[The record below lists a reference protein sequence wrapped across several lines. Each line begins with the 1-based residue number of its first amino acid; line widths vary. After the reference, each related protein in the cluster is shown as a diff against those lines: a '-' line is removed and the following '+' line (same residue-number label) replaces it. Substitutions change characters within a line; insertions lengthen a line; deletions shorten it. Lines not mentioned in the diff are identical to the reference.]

1 MKRYNKSMQLSR
13 IDGKSVPFVMG
24 SSNPPAQLQASNKFQ
39 NAKSKDYNMDLEQ
52 TIRSQFENTGNQKAA
67 MQNAISQ
74 MQPLSSKPGQV
85 KSSVVHQPAD
95 GLYYPRSQAPQSKK
109 LLQHSPATRQP
120 NQQPTKESSPIKQT
134 VTKDAVQLLSSD
146 DL

>member
-1 MKRYNKSMQLSR
+1 MAASQKRPDEELEPKADDNLVKRYNKSMQLSR

-39 NAKSKDYNMDLEQ
+39 NARSKDYNMDLEQ

-74 MQPLSSKPGQV
+74 MQPLSCI
-85 KSSVVHQPAD
+85 
-95 GLYYPRSQAPQSKK
+95 QA
-109 LLQHSPATRQP
+109 
-120 NQQPTKESSPIKQT
+120 
-134 VTKDAVQLLSSD
+134 
-146 DL
+146 